1 MRLGEREHRA
11 HVDEPV
17 PSAEDELENEKG
29 LVSLSRPRV
38 LSGSVGRGL
47 ANLKPGASSS
57 GRAQSQ
63 HGQEQGHKRPEQ
75 GGQDA
80 PPLGELLE
88 GQQPEQGEN
97 AGDRH
102 TKQTFIESLGE
113 PIDARHEQHD
123 EPDQA
128 VPLLGKELGVQPDA
142 RLWKRQRWAPR
153 AWRCS
158 SGSKMLANAS
168 GSARQRRVKKPAFRV
183 REATSTGSARRP
195 RREKVSDRTNKKGNR
210 RPSCAERLTS
220 A

>member
-57 GRAQSQ
+57 RRAQSQ
-63 HGQEQGHKRPEQ
+63 QGQEQGHERPEQ

-102 TKQTFIESLGE
+102 TKQTFVEFL
-113 PIDARHEQHD
+113 
-123 EPDQA
+123 
-128 VPLLGKELGVQPDA
+128 
-142 RLWKRQRWAPR
+142 
-153 AWRCS
+153 
-158 SGSKMLANAS
+158 
-168 GSARQRRVKKPAFRV
+168 
-183 REATSTGSARRP
+183 
-195 RREKVSDRTNKKGNR
+195 
-210 RPSCAERLTS
+210 
-220 A
+220 

>member
-1 MRLGEREHRA
+1 MRPGEHEHRA
-11 HVDEPV
+11 NVDEPV
-17 PSAEDELENEKG
+17 PSAEDELENEKS
-29 LVSLSRPRV
+29 LVSLSRPWV

-57 GRAQSQ
+57 RRAQSQ
-63 HGQEQGHKRPEQ
+63 QGQEQGHERPEQ

-113 PIDARHEQHD
+113 PIDAQH
-123 EPDQA
+123 A
-128 VPLLGKELGVQPDA
+128 TRRTRSGRA
-142 RLWKRQRWAPR
+142 SSWKGTW
-153 AWRCS
+153 
-158 SGSKMLANAS
+158 
-168 GSARQRRVKKPAFRV
+168 GSAGRTASETTALGATRLEVLFWVQNAGQREWVCEATSRQKASFRV
-183 REATSTGSARRP
+183 CEATSTGSARRP
-195 RREKVSDRTNKKGNR
+195 RREKVSDRTNKKGSR